1 MANST
6 LETVSDKAKTPVP
19 PRWKVQ
25 PAAAPEF
32 RIVDDASAWRAVLT
46 GEFVAAIG
54 RHLHVEESH
63 IERAVFTGAQLP
75 QLRLTDVVVDAAD
88 FSGVDLEESLLTRVE
103 FRGCRMSG
111 LQAVATRMHDVAF
124 TACKLDGYTFRMSEA
139 DRVTFSTCELRGAD
153 FYAASMKD
161 VRFFDCDLSDAD
173 FSQAEL
179 SNGQFHGSNLVDI
192 KGGDSLRDI
201 VIDTAQVVP
210 LALRVFGAMGIRVD
224 DERDNLVEAPPRLRR

>member
-1 MANST
+1 
-6 LETVSDKAKTPVP
+6 VS

-25 PAAAPEF
+25 PSVAPGF
-32 RIVDDASAWRAVLT
+32 RIEDDASAWRAVLT
-46 GEFVAAIG
+46 GEFPACIG
-54 RHLHVEESH
+54 RRLHVEESH
-63 IERAVFTGAQLP
+63 VERAVFTGAQLP
-75 QLRLTDVVVDAAD
+75 GLRLTDVVVDAAD
-88 FSGVDLEESLLTRVE
+88 FSGVDLEEALLTRVE

-124 TACKLDGYTFRMSEA
+124 MDCKLDGCNFRMTEA

-153 FYAASMKD
+153 FYAASMKH
-161 VRFFDCDLSDAD
+161 VRFFDCDLSAAD
-173 FSQAEL
+173 FSQTAL

-224 DERDNLVEAPPRLRR
+224 DERDKLVEESPRLRR